1 MIERVAWLIGVDYIT
16 QNERAVVRLW
26 CKDEEGVFI
35 AYDASFEPY
44 FYVLGDVDEGDL
56 NLKIERRGELI
67 SPERVERVRMRI
79 FGKEREV
86 FKVYAKHPQHVP
98 RLRETISQFAEVREA
113 DIPFVYRYLID
124 RDLASLD
131 GVRIRGKELGKSEV
145 GSVGNEIKAYKLS
158 EIERVQ
164 RDEFPELSI
173 LAFDCEMLSEMG
185 MPDPKKDPI
194 IVISVKAGDYENIIN
209 GDDERE
215 VIREFVRVVKE
226 IDPDV
231 IVGYNQDNFDW
242 PYLKKRA
249 NLHGIKLNIA
259 RDGSELAIRGGRPK
273 IAGRLNVD
281 LYDIAMRTLDVK
293 IKTLDNIAEFLGRKI
308 EIADIEAKDI
318 SKHWKNGDREAVI
331 RYSKQDVMH
340 TYFIAE
346 ELLPMHYELSR
357 MIRIPLDDVTR
368 MGRGKQVDWLLLS
381 EAYKLRELAPNPA
394 EFSQPYEGAFVLEP
408 ERGLH
413 ENVVCLD
420 FASMYPSIMISFNI
434 SPDTLSM
441 ENCDCF
447 VAPEVGHK
455 FLKKPDGFF
464 KRILKM
470 LIDRRREI
478 KRQMKEI
485 DFSSPQY
492 LLLNIKQETLKILT
506 NSFYG
511 YTGWGL
517 ARWYCR
523 ECAEAT
529 TAWGRHFIKTSA
541 SIAESMGFQV
551 LYGDTDSIF
560 IKKEGMGSE
569 ELKMEIR
576 KLLERLSM
584 ELPIQ
589 IEVDEF
595 YKTIFFVEKKRYAG
609 YTDSGRIIVKGLE
622 VRRGDWCEL
631 AKKIQKDVI
640 EIILR
645 EKNVDRAVNLVKEVI
660 ERIKKGKIALEDYVI
675 HKSLTRRPSKY
686 ESVQAHVKA
695 AMKAEKKGLLYAIGS
710 KVGYVVTKGSGN
722 VGDRAFPADLIES
735 FDGEVIVDSDG
746 NVYRLDKEYYIN
758 NQIIPSVMRILE
770 RFGYTD
776 SFVTGKAEQKTL
788 DTFF

>member
-1 MIERVAWLIGVDYIT
+1 MEMIEKFAWLIDLDYLT
-16 QNERAVVRLW
+16 QDGKAVVRLW
-26 CKDEEGVFI
+26 CKDENGIFV
-35 AYDASFEPY
+35 AYDDSFEPY
-44 FYVLGDVDEGDL
+44 FYVLGEVNENDL
-56 NLKIERRGELI
+56 SLKIERKGELI
-67 SPERVERVRMRI
+67 SPERVERVKMKV
-79 FGKEREV
+79 FGKEKEV
-86 FKVYAKHPQHVP
+86 FKVYARHPQHVP
-98 RLRETISQFAEVREA
+98 KLREVISQFAEIREA

-124 RDLASLD
+124 KDLASLD
-131 GVRIRGKELGKSEV
+131 GVRIKGR
-145 GSVGNEIKAYKLS
+145 EIHGYGLRAFKVS
-158 EIERVQ
+158 EIEREE
-164 RDEFPELSI
+164 REEFPELSI
-173 LAFDCEMLSEMG
+173 LAFDCEMLADMG

-194 IVISVKAGDYENIIN
+194 IVISVKSGDYENIIN
-209 GDDERE
+209 GDDEKA
-215 VIREFVRVVKE
+215 VINEFVKVVKE
-226 IDPDV
+226 LNPDI

-249 NLHGIKLNIA
+249 TLHRIKLNLG
-259 RDGSELAIRGGRPK
+259 RDGSEVALKGRPK

-293 IKTLDNIAEFLGRKI
+293 IKTLENIAEFLGRKI
-308 EIADIEAKDI
+308 DIADIEAKDI
-318 SKHWKNGDREAVI
+318 SKHWKSGDKEAVI
-331 RYSKQDVMH
+331 RYSRQDVIH
-340 TYFIAE
+340 TYSIAE

-394 EFSQPYEGAFVLEP
+394 EFAQPYEGAFVLEP

-434 SPDTLSM
+434 SPDTLSR

-455 FLKKPDGFF
+455 FLKRPDGFF

-470 LIDRRREI
+470 LIERRREI
-478 KRQMKEI
+478 KRQMKEL

-511 YTGWGL
+511 YTGWGM

-560 IKKEGMGSE
+560 VKKDGMGLEDLKKEVE
-569 ELKMEIR
+569 
-576 KLLERLSM
+576 KLLEKLSA

-589 IEVDEF
+589 IEVDEY

-609 YTDSGRIIVKGLE
+609 YAENGRIIVKGLE

-631 AKKIQKDVI
+631 AKKVQRDVIGIILKEKNIDKAVSLVKDVI
-640 EIILR
+640 AGIKRGE
-645 EKNVDRAVNLVKEVI
+645 VK
-660 ERIKKGKIALEDYVI
+660 LEDYVI
-675 HKSLTRRPSKY
+675 YKSLTRKPSKY

-695 AMKAEKKGLLYAIGS
+695 AMKAEKHGLQYAVGS
-710 KVGYVVTKGSGN
+710 KVGYVVTKGAGN
-722 VGDRAFPADLIES
+722 VGDRAYPADLIES
-735 FDGEVIVDSDG
+735 FDGEVIVGADG

-776 SFVTGKAEQKTL
+776 SFITGRAEQKTL